1 MKSNQ
6 THHQILIIKY
16 LKGIASSEEEMMLL
30 NWINEKTENEVLFAE
45 IKENWETDKEED
57 LEYAEFLNQKWT
69 EYQAKFTNGQQIK
82 KQDRVFRL
90 NHILRYAAIFLLT
103 VGIAASLYFFM
114 NIRQSDYQKYATEL
128 NSNVKGESNNLLVLA
143 DGTKVNIDSKDSYVR
158 YNEDGTEIKLDDSSS
173 HNAKQVIQNK
183 VTAKE
188 KNNQLIVPN
197 GHQAHLTL
205 CDGTKVWLNAG
216 SKLVFPSNFDTEK
229 REVFVEGE
237 AFFDVTKNPAKP
249 FVVVTKGINI
259 QVVGT
264 SFNVMA
270 YPNEEVIE
278 TVLVTGKVQLE
289 RNDFSLFKKEKV
301 MLQPGQYAGLKKD
314 GLKFEVKDVD
324 VESFVSWRQGW
335 YKLDKLPLSEVVLKL
350 ERYFNVKVV
359 IDDKKLGYL
368 KITGKLDLNSNI
380 NQVMDNLAEAAKI
393 SYKLEKN
400 TISISER

>member
-1 MKSNQ
+1 MKDS
-6 THHQILIIKY
+6 QIQDQMLIKKY
-16 LKGIASSEEEMMLL
+16 LKGIASSDEEMMLL
-30 NWINEKTENEVLFAE
+30 NWINEKPENEDLFAE
-45 IKENWETDKEED
+45 VKRNWETDKEED

-69 EYQAKFTNGQQIK
+69 EYLAKFTNGHQVK
-82 KQDRVFRL
+82 KQNWVFRI

-128 NSNVKGESNNLLVLA
+128 NSNIKGESNNLLVLA

-173 HNAKQVIQNK
+173 INEKKIIQNK
-183 VTAKE
+183 VTIKE

-249 FVVVTKGINI
+249 FVVVTKGLNI
-259 QVVGT
+259 QVFGT
-264 SFNVMA
+264 SFNVKA
-270 YPNEEVIE
+270 YPDEKIIE
-278 TVLVTGKVQLE
+278 TVLVTGKIQLE
-289 RNDFSLFKKEKV
+289 QNDFSLFKKEKV
-301 MLQPGQYAGLKKD
+301 MLHPGQYAGLKKD
-314 GLKFEVKDVD
+314 ELKLEVKDVD
-324 VESFVSWRQGW
+324 VESFISWKQGW

-350 ERYFNVKVV
+350 ERYYNIKVI

-393 SYKLEKN
+393 SYKLDKN